1 VRSQLPRYQSIVSDS
16 ARWDSFVFR
25 DDDIVISAP
34 IKCGTTWVQMICGLL
49 IFRQQRFPATL
60 DLVSPWLD
68 MLTRPLPE
76 VVRDLDAQQHRR
88 FIKSH
93 TPLDGLPF
101 EDRVTYICIGRD
113 PRDVAL
119 SFDNHVANM
128 NVEAFLL
135 ARYMAVG
142 PDDFTGL
149 TPEKRLVRAVS
160 EHERF
165 WQWVDAPTSPCLR
178 TMIHHLA
185 TFWEMRERPN
195 VILVHYNDFKA
206 DLEGQMRGL
215 ARRLRVNVCE
225 QLWPELVRAATFEEM
240 RRRANEIV
248 PNSTEALWY
257 DNARFFHK
265 GTSGQWQSLLDDEDL
280 RRYRARISELAHP
293 ELAAWIHQGPI
304 AG

>member
-1 VRSQLPRYQSIVSDS
+1 MRSQLPRYQSVVADS
-16 ARWDSFVFR
+16 ARWDGFVFR
-25 DDDIVISAP
+25 GDDILISAP
-34 IKCGTTWVQMICGLL
+34 IKCGTTWIQMICGLL

-101 EDRVTYICIGRD
+101 DDRVTYICIGRD

-119 SFDNHVANM
+119 SFGNHMANM
-128 NVEAFLL
+128 NVETFHL

-142 PDDFTGL
+142 LHDFTGL
-149 TPEKRLVRAVS
+149 TENLVRGIS
-160 EHERF
+160 EHEQF
-165 WQWVDAPTSPCLR
+165 WQWVDAPMSPGLR
-178 TMIHHLA
+178 TMIHHLS
-185 TFWEMRERPN
+185 TFWEVRERPN
-195 VILVHYNDFKA
+195 VILVHYNDLKA
-206 DLEGQMRGL
+206 DLEGQMREL
-215 ARRLRVNVCE
+215 ARRLRLNVSE
-225 QLWPELVRAATFEEM
+225 RLWPELVRAATFEEM
-240 RRRANEIV
+240 RRRADEIV

-265 GTSGQWQSLLDDEDL
+265 GTSGQWRSLLDDKDL
-280 RRYRARISELAHP
+280 RRYRARILELAHP
-293 ELAAWIHQGPI
+293 ELAAWMHQGPI
-304 AG
+304 AD